1 VAAQAIRSILKQRRN
16 QVVPF
21 GSSLLGLAPTSIPY
35 ARGFVAV
42 FVAGMALLIGGCTSL
57 GPTFP
62 QPARYTPQYP
72 QPAAIGNESGS
83 GGRVVTASWYGSEFA
98 GRHTA
103 SGERFNPNEMTAA
116 SKTLPIGSRVRVT
129 NPKNG
134 KSVVVR
140 INDRGPYVRGRSI
153 DLSRSAAQ
161 KLGITHKGVARVKI
175 KKLRT
180 SEDTARAS
188 LY

>member
-1 VAAQAIRSILKQRRN
+1 MAARAIRTILKQGRN
-16 QVVPF
+16 HVVTF
-21 GSSLLGLAPTSIPY
+21 GSSLRRLARTSRRYVPGRAAIL
-35 ARGFVAV
+35 
-42 FVAGMALLIGGCTSL
+42 GMALIAAGCTSM

-62 QPARYTPQYP
+62 QTSHSYYVPQYRP
-72 QPAAIGNESGS
+72 PAGTGRES

-98 GRHTA
+98 GHHTA

-129 NPKNG
+129 NPRNG

-140 INDRGPYVRGRSI
+140 INDRGPYVHGRSI
-153 DLSRSAAQ
+153 DLSRKAAQ
-161 KLGITHKGVARVKI
+161 KLGITHRGVARVKI

-180 SEDTARAS
+180 PPDSDRAS
-188 LY
+188 L

>member
-16 QVVPF
+16 PVVSF
-21 GSSLLGLAPTSIPY
+21 GSGLRGLAWTSRPL
-35 ARGFVAV
+35 ATGCVAV
-42 FVAGMALLIGGCTSL
+42 LVTGMALLVGGCTSL

-62 QPARYTPQYP
+62 QPAHYSPQYR
-72 QPAAIGNESGS
+72 QPAGIGNESGS

-116 SKTLPIGSRVRVT
+116 SKTLPIGSVVRVT

-161 KLGITHKGVARVKI
+161 KLGIAHKGVARVKI
-175 KKLRT
+175 KKMPTRT
-180 SEDTARAS
+180 DTARAS